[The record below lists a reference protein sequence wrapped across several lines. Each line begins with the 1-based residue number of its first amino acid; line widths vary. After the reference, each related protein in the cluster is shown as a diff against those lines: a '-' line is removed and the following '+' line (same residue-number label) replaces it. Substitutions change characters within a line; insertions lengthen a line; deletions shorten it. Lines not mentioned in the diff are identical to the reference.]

1 MKEMTTKRKKL
12 LDKKRKQLETG
23 HTARKPKKGMEKNLK
38 IQHETQ
44 PLGNKHT
51 LHTRKERY

>member
-1 MKEMTTKRKKL
+1 MTTKRKKL